1 MSSKNKIKELRD
13 KINFLDDE
21 IIKMLEER
29 FLISKKIGEIKF
41 NSQSKVL
48 DAKREREIV
57 DRLNTNTKIISKESL
72 GLIYQNI
79 FKVSREIQSLKNKFG
94 NSIKND

>member
-1 MSSKNKIKELRD
+1 MPSKNKIKELRE

-41 NSQSKVL
+41 NSQSKVF

-79 FKVSREIQSLKNKFG
+79 FKVSREIQSLKK
-94 NSIKND
+94 

>member
-1 MSSKNKIKELRD
+1 MPSKNKIKELRD

>member
-21 IIKMLEER
+21 IIKMLEDR

>member
-41 NSQSKVL
+41 TSQSKVL

-79 FKVSREIQSLKNKFG
+79 FKVSREIQSLKK
-94 NSIKND
+94 

>member
-21 IIKMLEER
+21 IIKILEER

-57 DRLNTNTKIISKESL
+57 DRLNKNTKIISKESL

-79 FKVSREIQSLKNKFG
+79 FKVSREIQSLKK
-94 NSIKND
+94 

>member
-21 IIKMLEER
+21 IIKMLEDR

-79 FKVSREIQSLKNKFG
+79 FKVSREIQSLKK
-94 NSIKND
+94 

>member
-1 MSSKNKIKELRD
+1 MPSKNKIKELRE

>member
-21 IIKMLEER
+21 IIKILEER
-29 FLISKKIGEIKF
+29 FLISKEIGEIKF

-79 FKVSREIQSLKNKFG
+79 FKVSREIQSLKK
-94 NSIKND
+94 

>member
-21 IIKMLEER
+21 IIKILEER

>member
-21 IIKMLEER
+21 IIKILEER

-94 NSIKND
+94 NSIKNG

>member
-1 MSSKNKIKELRD
+1 MPSKNKIKELRE

-79 FKVSREIQSLKNKFG
+79 FKVSREIQSLKK
-94 NSIKND
+94 

>member
-1 MSSKNKIKELRD
+1 MPSKNKIKELRD

-79 FKVSREIQSLKNKFG
+79 FKVSREIQSLKK
-94 NSIKND
+94 

>member
-1 MSSKNKIKELRD
+1 MPSKNKIKELRE
-13 KINFLDDE
+13 KINFLDDK
-21 IIKMLEER
+21 IIKILEER
-29 FLISKKIGEIKF
+29 FLISKEIGEIKF
-41 NSQSKVL
+41 TSQSKVL
-48 DAKREREIV
+48 DSKREREIV